1 MTGKATQQG
10 MALAV
15 VMMALLLMAFATV
28 ALLRST
34 DTATL
39 ALGNLSFQRAALGQA
54 DGALQ
59 MAEQWLADNNTGG
72 ALFSNN
78 SASGYFATRSD
89 GCDFTGNTTPN
100 TTADDV
106 RWPGVTG
113 GSLCLLQALAVT
125 PTGLA
130 AGYGVSYVIT
140 RLCNAQGDPA
150 SPLAA
155 DGVTPMTCANANTAT
170 LEGST
175 RAAAS
180 YGQTPLSGGNQYY
193 YRITV
198 RVVAPRGGTRYVQTL
213 VIL

>member
-1 MTGKATQQG
+1 MTGKASQQG

-15 VMMALLLMAFATV
+15 VMMALLLMAFAAV

-39 ALGNLSFQRAALGQA
+39 MLGNLSFQRVALGQA

-59 MAEQWLADNNTGG
+59 LAEQWLADNNSGSV
-72 ALFSNN
+72 LFADA
-78 SASGYFATRSD
+78 SASGYYATRADS
-89 GCDFTGNTTPN
+89 CDFTGNTTPD
-100 TTADDV
+100 TGTDDV

-113 GSLCLLQALAVT
+113 GSNCLLQALAVT
-125 PTGLA
+125 PSGLA
-130 AGYGVSYVIT
+130 SGYSVSYVIT
-140 RLCNAQGDPA
+140 RLCAAPGNPA
-150 SPLAA
+150 SPLAE
-155 DGVTPMTCANANTAT
+155 DGATPMTCAHANTGT
-170 LEGST
+170 LDGST
-175 RAAAS
+175 RATAS

-198 RVVAPRGGTRYVQTL
+198 RVVAPRGGMRYVQTL